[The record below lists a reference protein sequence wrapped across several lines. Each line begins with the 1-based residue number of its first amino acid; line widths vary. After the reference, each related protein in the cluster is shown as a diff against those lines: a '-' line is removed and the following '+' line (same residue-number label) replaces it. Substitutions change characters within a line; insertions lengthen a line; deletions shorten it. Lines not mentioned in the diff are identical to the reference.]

1 MKRLI
6 GVCIGVATALLA
18 LGFFGVNNWFGATI
32 SVALGCF
39 WLVGLYRD
47 WAGTATL
54 GLLGFAGM
62 AALSARSAVAV
73 PILLASVI
81 VALVAWDLQRFLRRL
96 SASGQVLDQPALTR
110 AHLRWSLGVAAA
122 GLLIGLV
129 APAIVVPLPFG
140 ATLLLSALLI
150 FGVSRA
156 IGWLNRRA

>member
-18 LGFFGVNNWFGATI
+18 FGFFGANNWFGATI
-32 SVALGCF
+32 SVVLGGF
-39 WLVGLYRD
+39 WLAGLYRG

-62 AALSARSAVAV
+62 AALGARSAAAV
-73 PILLASVI
+73 PLLLTSLVA
-81 VALVAWDLQRFLRRL
+81 ALVAWDLQRFLWRL

-110 AHLRWSLGVAAA
+110 AHLRWSLVVAAA

>member
-18 LGFFGVNNWFGATI
+18 LGFFGANNRFGATI

-47 WAGTATL
+47 WAGTAAL
-54 GLLGFAGM
+54 SLLGFAGM
-62 AALSARSAVAV
+62 VAIGARSAAAV
-73 PILLASVI
+73 PLLLMSLVA
-81 VALVAWDLQRFLRRL
+81 ALVAWDLQRFLWRL
-96 SASGQVLDQPALTR
+96 GASGQVLDQPALTR
-110 AHLRWSLGVAAA
+110 AHLRWSLGVAGV

-129 APAIVVPLPFG
+129 APAIVVPLPFS

>member
-18 LGFFGVNNWFGATI
+18 LGFFGANNWFGTTI
-32 SVALGCF
+32 SLALGVL

-47 WAGTATL
+47 WPGTSVM

-62 AALSARSAVAV
+62 AALGARSAVAV
-73 PILLASVI
+73 PLLLASLVA
-81 VALVAWDLQRFLRRL
+81 ALVAWDLQRFRWRL
-96 SASGQVLDQPALTR
+96 GASGQVLDQPALTR
-110 AHLRWSLGVAAA
+110 AHLRWSLGVVAA